1 MYLRIKNLL
10 EQIPIAIK
18 IFALIFAML
27 TAMFYFG
34 YTTVKSV
41 HKQIYHNFY
50 RQSAV
55 AANALTDEIAPLIWL
70 NQVKNT
76 SSVLRNFA
84 NTPNLVFI
92 RINDIANVRMDGLLD
107 NKYESMIHQVVSE
120 NKRIYENDT
129 LLILRNRISH
139 HSEPLGYTIVGFSKQ
154 NMQATYQAS
163 LQKLITTGIALA
175 IAIILLAI
183 MIMRTITV
191 PLKNA
196 KKELANN
203 LENAKDFSL
212 RLPEKGGKELVEFSR
227 MFNLLAEAVE
237 ENWLSLYQQLPSNQG
252 YFENNPIPM
261 LISDPFWNIRNANEA
276 ARKILHLNSTNMSE
290 RNLEEIFPAHDLVA
304 LMEEIRETD
313 SDIINRELLCRNC
326 DDAHRIQ
333 YVDIILLRNEYQ
345 AITDYLLILKTDELA
360 INAAKMS
367 TEELDKLR
375 ESLKNIELELEK
387 SNKKI
392 SQEQYLRRR
401 LERVMRLSENI
412 LQQRES
418 TKIFDIITK
427 EILHLLNSNGSEFLR
442 WDNQQNIL
450 MSHSAESGNKNRK
463 TVVKFPSGH
472 PIYKTIEAG
481 KSVKFNTIDVEKLPI
496 WGIDA
501 TNEQMLLILPL
512 KSATSFYGVLMVW
525 RDAVKPYSENE
536 LQCVSLILEC
546 AVTVLD
552 LIRLHEKLQAVNGD
566 TNAIRKVQSDLQKA
580 FQQQKMESLEILVSG
595 IAHDFNNILGIIT
608 PNVDLLRMKY
618 GNNPEILKRIE
629 AIQSA
634 TKRATELTR
643 QLVVFTQSD
652 QIKMRSIN
660 LNRLIERVGAML
672 QRAFGEKIKL
682 NMQLSPNLPA
692 ISGDESKLAQ
702 ALVNLALNAR
712 DAMPDGGEFRIQ
724 TDISEYSPP
733 DQPNVRKKYVHIC
746 VSDTGI
752 GIPAK
757 ELFNIFDPFFTTKSP
772 RKHTGM
778 GLAVVYGIIKS
789 HNGFITVES
798 EVRKGTK
805 FHIYIDAELP
815 TIKITQTASPKRSE
829 KTADNNNRVLIVD
842 DEALV
847 RESLNDLLE
856 HLGYK
861 VVQAENG
868 MEALK
873 ILEKNSDIQLAIVD
887 FAMPQMS
894 GIQTIRA
901 IRKINP
907 SIRII
912 LSSGFADQERAVTP
926 NSGIQAFLQKP
937 VQLERLAE
945 TLEMVLQNP
954 V

>member
-1 MYLRIKNLL
+1 MYSRIKNLL
-10 EQIPIAIK
+10 EQIPISFK
-18 IFALIFAML
+18 IFALLIATL

-70 NQVKNT
+70 NQTERT
-76 SSVLRNFA
+76 SGVLHNFA
-84 NTPNLVFI
+84 STPNLLFI
-92 RINDIANVRMDGLLD
+92 RVNDVANVRLDGLLD
-107 NKYESMIHQVVSE
+107 KQYESLIQQVVND

-139 HSEPLGYTIVGFSKQ
+139 HSEPLGYTIIGFSKQ
-154 NMQATYQAS
+154 NMQATYQAT
-163 LQKLITTGIALA
+163 LNKLITTGIALA
-175 IAIILLAI
+175 IAVMILAI
-183 MIMRTITV
+183 LIMRSITV

-203 LENAKDFSL
+203 LENARDFSL
-212 RLPEKGGKELVEFSR
+212 RLPEKGGRELVEFSR

-252 YFENNPIPM
+252 YFEKNPIPM
-261 LISDPFWNIRNANEA
+261 IISDPFWNIRNANEM
-276 ARKILHLNSTNMSE
+276 ARKILHLNSANMSE
-290 RNLEEIFPAHDLVA
+290 QNLEEVFPAHELVA

-313 SDIINRELLCRNC
+313 SDILNRELLCRSC
-326 DDAHRIQ
+326 DKEHRTQ

-345 AITDYLLILKTDELA
+345 AITDYLLILKTEEMA
-360 INAAKMS
+360 NKAAKIS
-367 TEELDKLR
+367 TEALDQLRNDLKKMESELQN
-375 ESLKNIELELEK
+375 S
-387 SNKKI
+387 KKMMAN
-392 SQEQYLRRR
+392 EQYLLRRQ
-401 LERVMRLSENI
+401 ERVMRLSQEL
-412 LQQRES
+412 LQQRTS
-418 TKIFDIITK
+418 SNIFDIIIK
-427 EILHLLNSNGSEFLR
+427 ETRHMLNSNGSEFLR
-442 WDNQQNIL
+442 WDNEQKSLLPYLTN
-450 MSHSAESGNKNRK
+450 AENGVETPAVNFS
-463 TVVKFPSGH
+463 PDH
-472 PIYKTIEAG
+472 LIYKIVEAG
-481 KSVKFNTIDVEKLPI
+481 KSVKLNTLDTEKLAD
-496 WGIDA
+496 WGIEA
-501 TNEQMLLILPL
+501 ENEQTLLVMPL
-512 KSATSFYGVLMVW
+512 KSSAATYGVLIVW
-525 RDAVKPYSENE
+525 RDAAEHFSEND
-536 LQCVSLILEC
+536 LQCVSLMLQC
-546 AVTVLD
+546 AVCALE
-552 LIRLHEKLQAVNGD
+552 LIRLNEKLQSVNGD
-566 TNAIRKVQSDLQKA
+566 TRAIQKVQSDLQKA

-618 GNNPEILKRIE
+618 GDNPDILKRID

-643 QLVVFTQSD
+643 QMVVFTQSD
-652 QIKMRSIN
+652 QIKMRPIN
-660 LNRLIERVGAML
+660 LNRLVERVGAML
-672 QRAFGEKIKL
+672 QRAFGDKIKL
-682 NMQLSPNLPA
+682 NLQLSPNLPA
-692 ISGDESKLAQ
+692 ITGDESKLAQ
-702 ALVNLALNAR
+702 AFVNLALNAR
-712 DAMPDGGEFRIQ
+712 DAMPDGGEFRIE
-724 TDISEYSPP
+724 TDLVEYAPP
-733 DQPNVRKKYVHIC
+733 DQPEKRKKYVHIS

-752 GIPAK
+752 GIPEK
-757 ELFNIFDPFFTTKSP
+757 DLFNIFDPFFTTKSP

-778 GLAVVYGIIKS
+778 GLAVVYGIVKS
-789 HNGFITVES
+789 HNGFITVDS
-798 EVRKGTK
+798 KIRKGTT
-805 FHIYIDAELP
+805 FHIYIDPVLP
-815 TIKITQTASPKRSE
+815 TVKKPQSATPKRSE
-829 KTADNNNRVLIVD
+829 KTVNSSNRVLIVD

-868 MEALK
+868 MEALA
-873 ILEKNSDIQLAIVD
+873 ILEKNPDIQLAIVD

-907 SIRII
+907 NIRII

-937 VQLERLAE
+937 VQLESLAE
-945 TLEMVLQNP
+945 TLEMVLKNP